1 MNARSSLF
9 FKLVFAVFMIFCIY
23 MILRLQ
29 LRFNSLN
36 DQRKEL
42 KQQVDDLKYRN
53 EELQNEL
60 DEEIDED
67 YMIKVAR
74 EKLDYHMPDEIIYY
88 NDLN

>member
-1 MNARSSLF
+1 MKARSGLF

-29 LRFNSLN
+29 LQFNNLN
-36 DQRKEL
+36 EQRKAL
-42 KQQVDDLKYRN
+42 RSQVDDMKYRN
-53 EELQNEL
+53 EELRSEL
-60 DEEIDED
+60 NEEIDED

>member
-1 MNARSSLF
+1 MTGSLLLF
-9 FKLVFAVFMIFCIY
+9 FKLVFAVIMIFCIT

-29 LRFNSLN
+29 FQFNTLN
-36 DQRKEL
+36 DQKKEL
-42 KQQVDDLKYRN
+42 KQQVDDLRYSN

>member
-1 MNARSSLF
+1 MF

-29 LRFNSLN
+29 LQFNTLN
-36 DQRKEL
+36 DQKKEL
-42 KQQVDDLKYRN
+42 KQQVDDLRYTN

-60 DEEIDED
+60 NAEIDED
-67 YMIKVAR
+67 YMIKIAR